1 MHTIYNNF
9 LRKLEFKDVVYY
21 VPQKLPALGPVL

>member
-9 LRKLEFKDVVYY
+9 LRKFEFKDVVYY
-21 VPQKLPALGPVL
+21 VPQILPVLGSVI